1 MSGLAE
7 GRFIEPQCH
16 EFKAQ
21 YNFDAGLDAIFA
33 ADSRIKDGGGSVR
46 EQFAAFGEVWSV
58 SLSYTADNGLMAP
71 EGNETPHGTEWQIDN
86 IREYELKVDAVEG
99 DDAAG
104 QKSFYSRLRP
114 RWDRMR
120 TQDSKGNIR
129 SLSVPFDEGY
139 NLKVQGSNIDFEHY
153 QQLIKQAFLAVGLSG
168 SYFDA
173 DARHESS
180 TLTQAEVY
188 VRVHEQASGPI
199 HARDGP
205 LARLGHLL
213 EHDRGGRRRIEQA
226 DVTETGEVCPG
237 FRHQAGVDEKRVQ
250 QVWPKH
256 QLPKQFKHYKV
267 REATSV
273 SGTLSHP
280 KVGCIF
286 YPKLWRDRSNNWG
299 VSQSDIQQLYRELE
313 SGLLSILHDAG
324 LDVTSSQSY
333 VSDDYFCADTSERS
347 VNVVDLPLEEIEHD
361 QQSVVIKH
369 LSDGLSPI
377 QQQTLETLVTDGGTV
392 APQDIADDGNFHH
405 DSVYRCLDTMDDL
418 IEREYGSVSLR
429 STHVADLV
437 HTAVEE
443 AKERTREAVKAGARA
458 VEAAERG
465 LDESTQ
471 AFLAWASRYI
481 DGYQEET
488 THDGV
493 HINVGTLEETFDD
506 RHEAK
511 RRIRK
516 LLRDG
521 LEKWRAMGKDEIQWR
536 LGRVEAE
543 FQYEKD
549 DYLRSLHDEP
559 PLETERI
566 ISRVSRLMKSGT
578 RRPTR

>member
-21 YNFDAGLDAIFA
+21 YNFDAGLNAIFA
-33 ADSRIKDGGGSVR
+33 ADRRIKDGEGSVQA
-46 EQFAAFGEVWSV
+46 QFSAFGEVWSV
-58 SLSYTADNGLMAP
+58 TLSYTDSNGLLAP
-71 EGNETPHGTEWQIDN
+71 EGNETPHGTEWKIDN
-86 IREYELKVDAVEG
+86 IREYELKVAAVEA
-99 DDAAG
+99 DEAAG

-114 RWDRMR
+114 RWHKMR

-129 SLSVPFDEGY
+129 VMSVPFDEGC
-139 NLKVQGSNIDFEHY
+139 NLNVQGSNIDFLHY
-153 QQLIKQAFLAVGLSG
+153 QQLIKQAFLAVGISP
-168 SYFDA
+168 SYFDSE
-173 DARHESS
+173 ARHESS
-180 TLTQAEVY
+180 TLTQAELY
-188 VRVHEQASGPI
+188 VRVREQSSGPV

-213 EHDRGGRRRIEQA
+213 EHDRGGRRRIEQT

-237 FRHQAGVDEKRVQ
+237 FRHQAGIDEKRVREI
-250 QVWPKH
+250 WPKH

-267 REATSV
+267 REANSV
-273 SGTLSHP
+273 SGVLSHP

-286 YPKLWRDRSNNWG
+286 YPKLFRDRSNKWG
-299 VSQSDIQQLYRELE
+299 VSQSDIQQLYQELE

-324 LDVTSSQSY
+324 LDVTSSQQY
-333 VSDDYFCADTSERS
+333 VADDYFCADVSERS
-347 VNVVDLPLEEIEHD
+347 VNVVNLPLEEIKHD

-369 LSDGLSPI
+369 LADGLSPI
-377 QQQTLETLVTDGGTV
+377 QEQTLETLVTDGGKV
-392 APQDIADDGNFHH
+392 APKDIADDGNFHH
-405 DSVYRCLDTMDDL
+405 DSIYRCLDTMDDL
-418 IEREYGSVSLR
+418 IEREYGSISLR

-437 HTAVEE
+437 HTAVRE
-443 AKERTREAVKAGARA
+443 AKERTREAVKAGAQA
-458 VEAAERG
+458 LEAAERG

-481 DGYQEET
+481 DGYQDT
-488 THDGV
+488 DDGV
-493 HINVGTLEETFDD
+493 KINVGKMEKTFED

-521 LEKWRAMGKDEIQWR
+521 LEKWQAMGKDEIQWR
-536 LGRVEAE
+536 LGTVEAE

-549 DYLRSLHDEP
+549 DYLLSLHDRP
-559 PLETERI
+559 PLETEKI
-566 ISRVSRLMKSGT
+566 VSPVFQMMKSGHK
-578 RRPTR
+578 RPLH

>member
-1 MSGLAE
+1 MSNGLVD

-21 YNFDAGLDAIFA
+21 YNFDAGLNAIFA
-33 ADSRIKDGGGSVR
+33 ADRRIKDGEGSVQA
-46 EQFAAFGEVWSV
+46 QFSAFGEVWSV
-58 SLSYTADNGLMAP
+58 TLSYTDSNGLLAP
-71 EGNETPHGTEWQIDN
+71 EGNETPHGTEWKIDN
-86 IREYELKVDAVEG
+86 IREYELKVAAVEG

-114 RWDRMR
+114 RWHKMR

-129 SLSVPFDEGY
+129 VMSVPFDEGY
-139 NLKVQGSNIDFEHY
+139 NLNVQGSNIDFLHY
-153 QQLIKQAFLAVGLSG
+153 QQLIKQAFLAVGISP
-168 SYFDA
+168 SYFDSE
-173 DARHESS
+173 ARHESS
-180 TLTQAEVY
+180 TLSQAELY
-188 VRVHEQASGPI
+188 VRVNEQSSGPV

-226 DVTETGEVCPG
+226 DVTETGEKCPG
-237 FRHQAGVDEKRVQ
+237 FRHQAGIDEKRVREI
-250 QVWPKH
+250 WPKH

-273 SGTLSHP
+273 SGVLSHP

-286 YPKLWRDRSNNWG
+286 YPKLFRDRSNKWG
-299 VSQSDIQQLYRELE
+299 VSQSDIQQLYQELE

-324 LDVTSSQSY
+324 LDVTSGEQF
-333 VSDDYFCADTSERS
+333 VADDYFCADTSERS
-347 VNVVDLPLEEIEHD
+347 VNVVNLPLEEIKHD

-369 LSDGLSPI
+369 LSEGLSPI
-377 QQQTLETLVTDGGTV
+377 QEQTLETLVTDGGKV
-392 APQDIADDGNFHH
+392 APKDIADDGNFHH
-405 DSVYRCLDTMDDL
+405 DSIYRCLDTMDDL

-437 HTAVEE
+437 HTAVRE
-443 AKERTREAVKAGARA
+443 AKERTREAVKAGAHA
-458 VEAAERG
+458 LEAAERG
-465 LDESTQ
+465 LDQSTQ

-481 DGYQEET
+481 DGYEDT
-488 THDGV
+488 DDGV
-493 HINVGTLEETFDD
+493 KITVGTMEKTFED

-521 LEKWRAMGKDEIQWR
+521 LEKWQAMGKDEIQWR
-536 LGRVEAE
+536 LGTVEAE

-549 DYLRSLHDEP
+549 DYLLSLHDRP
-559 PLETERI
+559 PLETEKI
-566 ISRVSRLMKSGT
+566 VSPVFQMMKSGHK
-578 RRPTR
+578 RPH